1 MNTSQRFSSF
11 VNQNQSDNLSPTS
24 TDSSASSQNIEKTQI
39 KSVSLNS
46 FPTKNTQITHFSAN
60 SFPTE
65 KSQTKHISTDS
76 YSIEKSQTNP
86 YSENSFSSKK
96 SRIKNISKANVARA
110 IACAFIIAFIAFI
123 LAKPQYYLQS
133 TQKGL
138 ALFATS
144 VLPSLFPFCFCS
156 MLLTYMGAVK
166 YISQVGKRPIQA
178 LYGTPKESA
187 YVLFLSMLCGYPV
200 GASTCLELYQE
211 GVIDKN
217 DAKRIC
223 AFASTSG
230 PIFIIGTLGGSIF
243 KNTQIGWLVLLAHYL
258 GAMINGL
265 LYKPHKKT
273 SEKRSFAL
281 PTSSPRLYKLRKK
294 NNVKKPN
301 SHRKQI
307 KATQVSTINDEHLP
321 SNATTQ
327 SKHASDNE
335 NKVAKKGEKT
345 EKTHAQAITPT
356 RRIDE
361 ILSETISKSTIN
373 MLFVGGYIVICG
385 MLIDTLE
392 LVGIRDAFSSLGEM
406 SQAIISVLYGAIE
419 MTRGCMECAKCAY
432 LPLSVALCTGAVSF
446 GGLSIT
452 LQCYSFL
459 SKCDVSIGNILL
471 RKLTQAVISAVFAF
485 LFAIVFII

>member
-1 MNTSQRFSSF
+1 
-11 VNQNQSDNLSPTS
+11 
-24 TDSSASSQNIEKTQI
+24 
-39 KSVSLNS
+39 
-46 FPTKNTQITHFSAN
+46 
-60 SFPTE
+60 
-65 KSQTKHISTDS
+65 
-76 YSIEKSQTNP
+76 
-86 YSENSFSSKK
+86 
-96 SRIKNISKANVARA
+96 
-110 IACAFIIAFIAFI
+110 
-123 LAKPQYYLQS
+123 
-133 TQKGL
+133 
-138 ALFATS
+138 
-144 VLPSLFPFCFCS
+144 
-156 MLLTYMGAVK
+156 MGAVK

-211 GVIDKN
+211 GIIDKD

-243 KNTQIGWLVLLAHYL
+243 KNPQIGWLVLSAHYL

-265 LYKPHKKT
+265 LYKTHKKT
-273 SEKRSFAL
+273 GAKRNFAL
-281 PTSSPRLYKLRKK
+281 PTCSSTPYKLRKK

-307 KATQVSTINDEHLP
+307 KATQVSTINDKHSP

-335 NKVAKKGEKT
+335 NVAKNGEKN

-392 LVGIRDAFSSLGEM
+392 LVGIRDAISSLGEM